1 MWLVRAER
9 KRARGREAAGTRGVV
24 FGEVRMRRLMRWVM
38 GVRKGIMRRVRGF
51 IMIMGVEVGV
61 DMVGVRDRSVGI
73 GRCAVKVF
81 RDYQLFRGLLTVT
94 EALVQHSFFDDMTL

>member
-1 MWLVRAER
+1 
-9 KRARGREAAGTRGVV
+9 
-24 FGEVRMRRLMRWVM
+24 
-38 GVRKGIMRRVRGF
+38 
-51 IMIMGVEVGV
+51 
-61 DMVGVRDRSVGI
+61 VGVRDRSVGI